1 MRSASLKEIVEI
13 IGIAAI
19 VGSLIFVGFQLQQS
33 EQIGIS
39 DAVANRNERVN
50 ALRTQII
57 ENAAVWHK
65 ACAGEPLEPDERHV
79 AAAIY
84 DIYSLNIRSSWIT
97 STGGLIN
104 SDRLQRQIIYTAA
117 MQLWAFPGLEKLEQA
132 RTSIRELRGIT
143 VQDGRNSALFQGI
156 NNRLAELNSSDV
168 QPDVDI
174 ALCGII

>member
-13 IGIAAI
+13 LGIAAI

-39 DAVANRNERVN
+39 DAVANRNEREN

-65 ACAGEPLEPDERHV
+65 ACADEPLEPDERHI
-79 AAAIY
+79 AAAIF
-84 DIYSLNIRSSWIT
+84 DTYSVNIVSAWIT
-97 STGGLIN
+97 SRGGLIN
-104 SDRLQRQIIYTAA
+104 SDQLQRQIVYEAA

-132 RTSIRELRGIT
+132 RTSIRELRGMT
-143 VQDGRNSALFQGI
+143 DQNGRTSALFQGI
-156 NNRLAELNSSDV
+156 NHRLAELNASDV

>member
-1 MRSASLKEIVEI
+1 MQSASLKEIVEI

-19 VGSLIFVGFQLQQS
+19 VGSLIYVGFQLEQS

-39 DAVANRNERVN
+39 DAVANRNERRN

-57 ENAAVWHK
+57 ENAEVWHK
-65 ACAGEPLEPDERHV
+65 ACAGESLEPDERHV

-84 DIYSLNIRSSWIT
+84 DTYSVNLVSSWIT
-97 STGGLIN
+97 SRGGLIN
-104 SDRLQRQIIYTAA
+104 SDLLQRQIIYGAA

-132 RTSIRELRGIT
+132 RTSIEELRGIT
-143 VQDGRNSALFQGI
+143 DRGGTTSALFQRI
-156 NNRLAELNSSDV
+156 NNRLAELNESGV